1 MLHHSLYKYTK
12 KLEGFNKFV
21 NPNEG
26 IRIYFAY
33 VVSEIRKTL
42 AQNIRHYRK
51 LHNLS
56 QETLGF
62 KCGMSNVYISRIE
75 SGDFA
80 VSIDTLDRIAKALEV
95 KPSLLLEPESYK
107 SE

>member
-1 MLHHSLYKYTK
+1 
-12 KLEGFNKFV
+12 
-21 NPNEG
+21 
-26 IRIYFAY
+26 
-33 VVSEIRKTL
+33 VVSKIRKTL
-42 AQNIRHYRK
+42 ARNIRHFRK

-80 VSIDTLDRIAKALEV
+80 VSIDTLDRIAKALGV
-95 KPSLLLEPESYK
+95 KPGLLLEPEAHRK
-107 SE
+107 EKD